1 MNVLLA
7 LSNTQIIALGA
18 AIGGLVLCVIFAIV
32 FACCILPAV
41 RRKKAAKKQTEVV
54 AEKAEVENT
63 VSAEAAESNSEAE
76 QGEINCSSESAPEDK
91 TEPES
96 ATQTVDEA
104 EPSEEIAEAE
114 ICGQTEENA
123 TEPAE
128 LSATEEVKPAES
140 VKTEAAAVC
149 VAIEDDE
156 DEAEDDVEDNETDEA
171 REERLAAIGS
181 AHILEDNQRYNR
193 SFKARLIQ
201 SSDTVKDW
209 YASLKDAALTYKGTR
224 SSLSWRQEKIYK
236 GKTLLLKTVLRGK
249 TLCIYLPVQVN
260 EIVNIEVEDVSDK
273 TVHAATPAL
282 FRIKNEVNAKQ
293 ALELIAIAA
302 EKLQL
307 ESGKPYK
314 TDRKEYA
321 LQTTEQL
328 YESGL
333 VKIVTAKN

>member
-63 VSAEAAESNSEAE
+63 VSDEAAESNPEAE

-91 TEPES
+91 TEPER

-114 ICGQTEENA
+114 ICGQTEEKA
-123 TEPAE
+123 AEP
-128 LSATEEVKPAES
+128 SATEEVKPAET

-282 FRIKNEVNAKQ
+282 FRIKNDVNAKQ
-293 ALELIAIAA
+293 ALELITIAA

-333 VKIVTAKN
+333 VKVVTAKN

>member
-63 VSAEAAESNSEAE
+63 VSAEATESNSEAE

-91 TEPES
+91 TEPER

-114 ICGQTEENA
+114 ICGQTEEKA
-123 TEPAE
+123 AEP
-128 LSATEEVKPAES
+128 SATEEVKPAET

-149 VAIEDDE
+149 VAIEDDD

-236 GKTLLLKTVLRGK
+236 GKTPLLKTVLRGK

-282 FRIKNEVNAKQ
+282 FRIKNDVNAKQ
-293 ALELIAIAA
+293 ALELITIAA

-333 VKIVTAKN
+333 VKVVTAKN

>member
-32 FACCILPAV
+32 FACCVLPAV

-91 TEPES
+91 TEPER

-114 ICGQTEENA
+114 ICGQTEEKA
-123 TEPAE
+123 AEP
-128 LSATEEVKPAES
+128 SATEEVKPAET

-282 FRIKNEVNAKQ
+282 FRIKNDVNAKQ
-293 ALELIAIAA
+293 ALELITIAA

-333 VKIVTAKN
+333 VKVVTAKN

>member
-41 RRKKAAKKQTEVV
+41 RRKKSAKKQTEVV

-63 VSAEAAESNSEAE
+63 VSVEAESNSEAG
-76 QGEINCSSESAPEDK
+76 QGEINRSSESAPEDK
-91 TEPES
+91 TEQEC
-96 ATQTVDEA
+96 ATRTVE
-104 EPSEEIAEAE
+104 EKTCEEIAEAE
-114 ICGQTEENA
+114 KCGQTEENA
-123 TEPAE
+123 TELAE
-128 LSATEEVKPAES
+128 PSATEEVKPAET
-140 VKTEAAAVC
+140 VKTEVAAVC

-156 DEAEDDVEDNETDEA
+156 DEAEDDIEDNETDEA

-181 AHILEDNQRYNR
+181 AHLLEDNQRYNR

-236 GKTLLLKTVLRGK
+236 GKTLFLKTVLRGK

-333 VKIVTAKN
+333 VKVVTAKN

>member
-91 TEPES
+91 TEPER
-96 ATQTVDEA
+96 ATQAVDEA

-114 ICGQTEENA
+114 ICGQTEEKA
-123 TEPAE
+123 AEP
-128 LSATEEVKPAES
+128 SATEEVKPAET

-209 YASLKDAALTYKGTR
+209 YASIKDAALTYKGTR

-282 FRIKNEVNAKQ
+282 FRIKNDVNAKQ
-293 ALELIAIAA
+293 ALELITIAA

-333 VKIVTAKN
+333 VKVVTAKN

>member
-91 TEPES
+91 TEPER

-114 ICGQTEENA
+114 ICGQTEEKA
-123 TEPAE
+123 AEP
-128 LSATEEVKPAES
+128 SATEEVKPAET

-282 FRIKNEVNAKQ
+282 FRIKNDVNAKQ
-293 ALELIAIAA
+293 ALELITIAA

-333 VKIVTAKN
+333 VKVVTAKN

>member
-32 FACCILPAV
+32 FACCVLPAV

-63 VSAEAAESNSEAE
+63 VSDEAAESNSEAE

-91 TEPES
+91 TEPER

-114 ICGQTEENA
+114 ICGQTEEKA
-123 TEPAE
+123 AEP
-128 LSATEEVKPAES
+128 SATEEVKPAET

-282 FRIKNEVNAKQ
+282 FRIKNDVNAKQ
-293 ALELIAIAA
+293 ALELITIAA

-333 VKIVTAKN
+333 VKVVTAKN

>member
-91 TEPES
+91 TEPER
-96 ATQTVDEA
+96 ATQAVDEA

-114 ICGQTEENA
+114 ICGQTEEKA
-123 TEPAE
+123 AEP
-128 LSATEEVKPAES
+128 SATEEVKPAET

-149 VAIEDDE
+149 VAIEDDD

-282 FRIKNEVNAKQ
+282 FRIKNDVNAKQ
-293 ALELIAIAA
+293 ALELITIAA

-333 VKIVTAKN
+333 VKVVTAKN

>member
-91 TEPES
+91 TEPER

-114 ICGQTEENA
+114 ICGQTEEKA
-123 TEPAE
+123 AEP
-128 LSATEEVKPAES
+128 SAAEEVKPAET

-282 FRIKNEVNAKQ
+282 FRIKNDVNAKQ
-293 ALELIAIAA
+293 ALELITIAA

-333 VKIVTAKN
+333 VKVVTAKN